1 MAKARRTY
9 IFVVG
14 GVMSGVGKGTAAAAV
29 GKLLT
34 LNGLRVT
41 AIKIDPYVNVDAGT
55 MNPIEHGEVF
65 VTDDGDETDQ
75 DIGNYERFLD
85 CNITSINYMTTGR
98 VYQSVIQRERA
109 LGYGG
114 KCVEVVPHVPE
125 EIIARIRHAAEVAD
139 AQVTLVEVGG
149 TVGEYQNILFLEAAR
164 MMKLE
169 EPDNVIFLLVS
180 YLPIPAQLGEMKT
193 KPTQYAARTLNAAG
207 IQADMIIARAEL
219 PVDQP
224 RKLKMSRLCGLAA
237 EDIIS
242 SPNVKNIYQIPQIYA
257 EQNLAERV
265 AKKLQLRL
273 KKSPALKEYID
284 WANEIVSHK
293 KTLRV
298 AILGKYFNSG
308 DFILPDVYVSVI
320 EAIRHACWSQRRQ
333 VELSWIDSELYEREP
348 KRVKELAS
356 YDALVVPGG
365 FGTRGI
371 EGIIKGIEYART
383 KHIPFLGLCYGMQL
397 ATIEFARHQVGLT
410 DATTA
415 EVSPSAKHKIIDVMP
430 EQNALLLGSEYGGSM
445 RLGGYDCQLKDK
457 SLAQRCYGQSVVR
470 ERHRH
475 RYEFNNEYREQ
486 LIKAG
491 LIISGTSVTGDL
503 VEIIE
508 LSAHP
513 FFMATQFH
521 PEFLSRPNR
530 PHPLFKELIRVAISR
545 AGSRDKR

>member
-1 MAKARRTY
+1 MAKSRRTY

-125 EIIARIRHAAEVAD
+125 EIIARIRHATEAAD
-139 AQVTLVEVGG
+139 AQVTLIEVGG

-224 RKLKMSRLCGLAA
+224 RKIKMSRLCGLAS

-273 KKSPALKEYID
+273 KKSPALQEYFD

-333 VELSWIDSELYEREP
+333 VELIWIDSELYEREP
-348 KRVKELAS
+348 KRVKELAA

-383 KHIPFLGLCYGMQL
+383 KHLPFLGLCYGMQL
-397 ATIEFARHQVGLT
+397 ATIEFARHQAGLT

-415 EVSPSAKHKIIDVMP
+415 EVSPSAKHKVIDVMP
-430 EQNALLLGSEYGGSM
+430 EQNQLLLGQEYGGSM

-457 SLAQRCYGQSVVR
+457 SLALRCYGQAVVR

-475 RYEFNNEYREQ
+475 RYELNNEYREQ

-503 VEIIE
+503 AEIIE